1 MLRATFLTLVL
12 LISNFAFASSNPN
25 SRAMDMFIESSHLDQ
40 SLDESYR
47 KMTEAMVQQNLLSNE
62 LLNEYSEFLRE
73 NVSFKALE
81 KDIRAIYADKFSET
95 ELLELAA
102 FNHTSVGKKM
112 IDLGPTIGT
121 EVMILSQNKLNEKLP
136 AFLKKI
142 ENKKV
147 KAKK

>member
-1 MLRATFLTLVL
+1 MLRTTFLTLVL

-62 LLNEYSEFLRE
+62 LSNEYSEFLRE